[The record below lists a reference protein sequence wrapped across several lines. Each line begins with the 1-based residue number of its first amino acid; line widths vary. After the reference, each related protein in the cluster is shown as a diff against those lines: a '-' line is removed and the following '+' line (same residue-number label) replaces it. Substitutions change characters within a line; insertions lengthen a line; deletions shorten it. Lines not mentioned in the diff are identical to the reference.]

1 MKCSI
6 TELEIESL
14 YRRIKDEDID
24 LRPNFQRGEVWSDKK
39 KKKLID
45 TIIRGWQIP
54 PIHLVETNSFVDEV
68 LDGQQRLVAIRDF
81 MDDKFAID
89 GNIEPIDDSIISLNK
104 IKYSKLDS
112 SIQRKIKKYSIRLV
126 RITDHK
132 PEEAAELFFR
142 LNQPSLLTSAE
153 QRNAFFGTAR
163 DQVKELV
170 DKFEKL
176 GACKESIGFS
186 NSRMAYDDIIS
197 KLCYTLEI
205 NTLSKKITSNDIS
218 SKFKSEDGF
227 DEKIFL
233 EVKTI
238 LEYFLQSIYEGSKEF
253 NMKLSLNKATM
264 YSWLLFIYRNKI
276 LLSQSQ
282 IGFLIY
288 AFENIREYLKGKGDI
303 YGYKM
308 LSIYKKLQENHP
320 YFQSMVLLFNQK
332 SSMGSTDATS
342 IVIRDFILEISKEI
356 ILDYNDNNISHML
369 DRMYKENQNLQYSID
384 YLINDLN
391 WGEILE

>member
-89 GNIEPIDDSIISLNK
+89 GNIEPVDEGIMILNK

-132 PEEAAELFFR
+132 AEEAAELFFR

-170 DKFEKL
+170 DNFEKL
-176 GACKESIGFS
+176 GACKERIGFS

-197 KLCYTLEI
+197 KLCYTLEL

-218 SKFKSEDGF
+218 NKFKSNSGF
-227 DEKIFL
+227 NKKIFV

-238 LEYFLQSIYEGSKEF
+238 LEYFLESICDGSKEF

-264 YSWLLFIYRNKI
+264 YSWLLFIHRNKTS
-276 LLSQSQ
+276 LNQSQ

-288 AFENIREYLKGKGDI
+288 AFENIREYLKGKEDI

-308 LSIYKKLQENHP
+308 LKLYKNLQDNHP

-342 IVIRDFILEISKEI
+342 IVMRDFILEVSKEI
-356 ILDYNDNNISHML
+356 ILDYNDNSISHML
-369 DRMYKENQNLQYSID
+369 DSMYKENQNLQYTID
-384 YLINDLN
+384 FLIRDLD